1 MCHLQSEPWST
12 KEGQMVEATSPSLKQ
27 GSLPQLVRHPSLE
40 SKAEETLKKGK
51 LIAIENPV
59 EVSISFGL
67 KMMINI

>member
-27 GSLPQLVRHPSLE
+27 GSLPQSVRHPSKE

-51 LIAIENPV
+51 
-59 EVSISFGL
+59 
-67 KMMINI
+67 MIK